1 MFESGMDVPI
11 EFLRGVLG
19 LLGMACAYM
28 AGRASAAV
36 RRGWQK
42 PSRLYGWIIRT
53 VLCLSAVA
61 FRHWLDIVD
70 VIIWA
75 LAAVAFS
82 AAFWDTSREKK
93 QEDLTQTIFPDER

>member
-1 MFESGMDVPI
+1 MSVPI

-28 AGRASAAV
+28 TGRTAAAV
-36 RRGWQK
+36 RKGWHK

-53 VLCLSAVA
+53 VLCLTAVA
-61 FRHWLDIVD
+61 FRYPLDVVD
-70 VIIWA
+70 VIVWA

-82 AAFWDTSREKK
+82 AAYWDTSRERKPG
-93 QEDLTQTIFPDER
+93 DVTRTIFPDER